1 MAKSSTELT
10 RELQDSIR
18 RCLSQG
24 AVLQQHRVK
33 LETKPKKFEDRVLA
47 LTSWR
52 LHLFPLKVPAKVE
65 SSFNVLE
72 IRAFNTLSQ
81 NQILVETERGM
92 VSMRL
97 PSAESV
103 DQVTRHVSSALS
115 KVCPGPGCLIRRG
128 NADTPEGPRDT
139 SPNSETSTST
149 THSVCGGFSETYA
162 ALCDYNGLHC
172 REEVQWDVDTIYHA
186 EDNREFNLLDFS
198 HLESRDLALMVAAL
212 AYNQW
217 FTKLYCKDLRLGSEV
232 LEQVL
237 HTLSKSGS
245 LEELVLDNA
254 GLKTDFVQKLA
265 CVFGEN
271 GSCVLHALTLS
282 HNPIE
287 DKGFLSLSQQ
297 LLCFPTGLTKL
308 CLAKTAISPRGL
320 QALGQTFGANPAF
333 ASSLRYLDLSKNPG
347 LLATDES
354 NALYSFLA
362 QPNALVHLDLAGTD
376 CAIDS
381 LLGAL
386 LHGCCSHLTYL
397 NLARNSCS
405 HRKGREAPPA
415 FKQFFSSAYTLSH
428 VNLSATKLPLEAL
441 RSGGCRAGGASTGS
455 HERRGERCKWAC
467 WPSPHRALLQGL
479 SLNSHLSDLHLDLSG
494 CELRSAGAQALQE
507 QLGAVTCVGS
517 LDLSD
522 NGFDSDLLTLVPA
535 LGKNKS
541 LKHLFLGKN
550 FNVKAKTLEE
560 ILHKLVQMIQE
571 EDCSLQSLSVA
582 DSRLKLRT
590 SILIN
595 ALGSNTCLAKVDLS
609 GNGMEDIGAKM
620 LSKALQINSS
630 LRTILWDRNNTSALG
645 FLDIARALE
654 SNHTLRFMSFP
665 VSDISQAY
673 RSAPERTEDV
683 WQKIQWCLVRNNH
696 SQTCPQEQ
704 AFRLQQGLVTSS
716 AEQMLQRLCGR
727 VQEEVRAL
735 RLCPLEPVQDEL
747 LYARDLIKDAKN
759 SRALFPSLYELG
771 HVLAND
777 GPVRQRLESVASE
790 VSKAVDKELQV
801 ILESMVSLT
810 QELCPVAMR
819 VAEGHN
825 KMLSNVAE
833 RVTVPRNF
841 IRGALLEQAGQ
852 DIQNKLDEVKLSV
865 VTYLTN
871 SIVDEILQELYH
883 SHKSLARHLAQLRTL
898 SDPSGGP
905 GQGQDLSSRGRGR
918 GRNHDHEE
926 TTDDEL
932 GTNIDTMA
940 IKKQKRCRK
949 IRPVSAFISGSPQD
963 MESQLGSLGI
973 PPGWFSGLGN
983 SQPTASGSWEGLSE
997 LPTHG
1002 YKLRHQTQ
1010 GRPRPPRTTPPGPG
1024 RPSVPVPGTRQEN
1037 GMATR
1042 LDEGLEDFFSR
1053 RVMDE
1058 SSSCP
1063 RTLRPLRPGLPEPP
1077 LPPLQKKRRRGL
1089 FHFRRPRSFKGDRG
1103 PGSPTTGLLL
1113 PPPPPPPPTQ
1123 ESPPSPDPP
1132 SLGNNSSPCWSPE
1145 EESGLLPGLGG
1156 NRGPSFRRK
1165 MGSEGSEPGEGGQAP
1180 GTAQQPR
1187 VQGVALPGLGRTKG
1201 WSFDG
1206 KQEGT
1211 SPDLED
1217 SVQAWQKRR
1226 SSDDAGPGAWKPPPP
1241 PQSTKPSFSAMRRA
1255 EATWHIAEESAPN
1268 HSCQS
1273 PSPSSQDGEEERE
1286 RTVPARNAKDPPL
1299 APRPPKP
1306 VAVPRGRRPPQEPG
1320 GREEAEAGG
1329 AAPGMNK
1336 PRLRLGSQQD
1346 QEESEV
1352 QGLLDPGRRTAPLK
1366 PKRTRRA
1373 QSCDKLEPDRRRPPD
1388 STGAGGWARGQF
1400 PFPPSCPTWR
1410 TRYGR
1415 LALPAQETGLPGFVP
1430 SRNQ

>member
-1 MAKSSTELT
+1 MAKPSAELT

-81 NQILVETERGM
+81 NQILVETERGV

-265 CVFGEN
+265 GVFGEN

-347 LLATDES
+347 LLATDEA

-376 CAIDS
+376 CAIDL

-428 VNLSATKLPLEAL
+428 VNLSATRLPLEAF
-441 RSGGCRAGGASTGS
+441 
-455 HERRGERCKWAC
+455 
-467 WPSPHRALLQGL
+467 RALLQGL
-479 SLNSHLSDLHLDLSG
+479 SLNSHLSDLHLDLSS

-560 ILHKLVQMIQE
+560 ILHKLVQLIQE

-630 LRTILWDRNNTSALG
+630 L
-645 FLDIARALE
+645 

-716 AEQMLQRLCGR
+716 AEQMLQRLCSR

-883 SHKSLARHLAQLRTL
+883 SHKSLARHLAQLKTL
-898 SDPSGGP
+898 SDPPLGP
-905 GQGQDLSSRGRGR
+905 GQGQDLSSRGR

-940 IKKQKRCRK
+940 IRKQKRCRK

-973 PPGWFSGLGN
+973 PPGWFSGLGS
-983 SQPTASGSWEGLSE
+983 SQPTGSGSWEGLSE

-1024 RPSVPVPGTRQEN
+1024 RPSQVPVTGTRQEN

-1058 SSSCP
+1058 SSSYP
-1063 RTLRPLRPGLPEPP
+1063 RTLRTLRPGLSEPP

-1145 EESGLLPGLGG
+1145 EESGPLPGFGG
-1156 NRGPSFRRK
+1156 SRGPSFHRK
-1165 MGSEGSEPGEGGQAP
+1165 MGTEGAEPGEGGLAP
-1180 GTAQQPR
+1180 GTTSQQPR
-1187 VQGVALPGLGRTKG
+1187 VHGVALPGLGRAKG

-1206 KQEGT
+1206 KREGT
-1211 SPDLED
+1211 GPDLEG

-1241 PQSTKPSFSAMRRA
+1241 PQSSKPSFSAMRRA

-1273 PSPSSQDGEEERE
+1273 PSPASQDGEEDKEGALFPE
-1286 RTVPARNAKDPPL
+1286 RTVPARNAKLQDPPL

-1320 GREEAEAGG
+1320 SREEAEAGG
-1329 AAPGMNK
+1329 AAAGMNK
-1336 PRLRLGSQQD
+1336 ARLRMGSQQD
-1346 QEESEV
+1346 QEEPEV
-1352 QGLLDPGRRTAPLK
+1352 QGPPDPGRRTAPLK

-1373 QSCDKLEPDRRRPPD
+1373 QSCDKLEPDRRQPPD
-1388 STGAGGWARGQF
+1388 PTGASGVGERAVPLCLTRHTPHQEAGSPCPGNRTPRICPQQEPVSQEQTDSHCSTLPSPPLNMCLTRTQTPTPPHTSRPSASPSHRG
-1400 PFPPSCPTWR
+1400 R
-1410 TRYGR
+1410 MAG
-1415 LALPAQETGLPGFVP
+1415 
-1430 SRNQ
+1430 

>member
-1 MAKSSTELT
+1 MAKPSVELT

-265 CVFGEN
+265 GVFGEN

-287 DKGFLSLSQQ
+287 DKGFFSLSQQ

-347 LLATDES
+347 LLATDEA

-362 QPNALVHLDLAGTD
+362 QPNALVHLDLSGTD
-376 CAIDS
+376 CVINL

-441 RSGGCRAGGASTGS
+441 R
-455 HERRGERCKWAC
+455 
-467 WPSPHRALLQGL
+467 ALLQGL
-479 SLNSHLSDLHLDLSG
+479 SLNSHLSDLHLDLSS

-560 ILHKLVQMIQE
+560 ILHKLVQLIQE

-883 SHKSLARHLAQLRTL
+883 SHKSLARHLTQLRTL
-898 SDPSGGP
+898 SDPPGCP
-905 GQGQDLSSRGRGR
+905 GQGQDLSSRGR

-963 MESQLGSLGI
+963 MESQLGNLGI
-973 PPGWFSGLGN
+973 PPGWFSGLGG
-983 SQPTASGSWEGLSE
+983 SQPTATGSWEGLSE

-1024 RPSVPVPGTRQEN
+1024 RPSQMPAPGTRQEN

-1053 RVMDE
+1053 RVMEE
-1058 SSSCP
+1058 SSSYP
-1063 RTLRPLRPGLPEPP
+1063 RTLRTMRPGLSEPP

-1145 EESGLLPGLGG
+1145 EESSLLPGFGG
-1156 NRGPSFRRK
+1156 GRGPSFCRK
-1165 MGSEGSEPGEGGQAP
+1165 MGTEVSEPGEGGPAP
-1180 GTAQQPR
+1180 GIAQQPR
-1187 VQGVALPGLGRTKG
+1187 VHGVALPGLERAKG

-1206 KQEGT
+1206 KREGSGPDQEGST
-1211 SPDLED
+1211 
-1217 SVQAWQKRR
+1217 QAWQKRR
-1226 SSDDAGPGAWKPPPP
+1226 SSDDAGPGSWKPPPP

-1273 PSPSSQDGEEERE
+1273 PSPASQDGEEEKEGTLFPE
-1286 RTVPARNAKDPPL
+1286 RTLPARNAKLQDPAL

-1306 VAVPRGRRPPQEPG
+1306 VAVPRGRWPPQEPG
-1320 GREEAEAGG
+1320 VREEAEAGD
-1329 AAPGMNK
+1329 ATPGGNK
-1336 PRLRLGSQQD
+1336 PQLRLGSQQD
-1346 QEESEV
+1346 QEEPEV
-1352 QGLLDPGRRTAPLK
+1352 QGPPDPGRRTAPLK

-1388 STGAGGWARGQF
+1388 PTGAGGERAS
-1400 PFPPSCPTWR
+1400 PPSHLSVQHDTP
-1410 TRYGR
+1410 
-1415 LALPAQETGLPGFVP
+1415 
-1430 SRNQ
+1430 

>member
-1 MAKSSTELT
+1 MAKPSAELT
-10 RELQDSIR
+10 RELQESIR
-18 RCLSQG
+18 RCLSRG
-24 AVLQQHRVK
+24 AVHQQHRVK
-33 LETKPKKFEDRVLA
+33 LETKPKKYEDRVLA
-47 LTSWR
+47 LTAWR

-72 IRAFNTLSQ
+72 IRTFSTLNQ
-81 NQILVETERGM
+81 NQILVETERGT

-103 DQVTRHVSSALS
+103 EQVTRHVSTALA

-128 NADTPEGPRDT
+128 NPETPEGPRDT

-217 FTKLYCKDLRLGSEV
+217 FTKLHCKDLRLGSEV

-254 GLKTDFVQKLA
+254 GLKTDFAQKLA
-265 CVFGEN
+265 GVFGEN
-271 GSCVLHALTLS
+271 GNCVLHALTLS

-287 DKGFLSLSQQ
+287 DKGLLSLSQQ

-308 CLAKTAISPRGL
+308 CLSKTAISPRGL
-320 QALGQTFGANPAF
+320 LALGQTFGANPAF
-333 ASSLRYLDLSKNPG
+333 ASSLRHLDLSKNPG
-347 LLATDES
+347 LLATDEA
-354 NALYSFLA
+354 NVLYSFLA
-362 QPNALVHLDLAGTD
+362 QPNALVHVDLSATD
-376 CAIDS
+376 CAIDL

-405 HRKGREAPPA
+405 HSRKGREAPPA

-428 VNLSATKLPLEAL
+428 VNLSATRLPLEAL
-441 RSGGCRAGGASTGS
+441 
-455 HERRGERCKWAC
+455 
-467 WPSPHRALLQGL
+467 RALLQGL
-479 SLNSHLSDLHLDLSG
+479 SLNSHLSDLHLDLSS
-494 CELRSAGAQALQE
+494 CELRSAGAQVLQE
-507 QLGAVTCVGS
+507 QLGAVSAVGS

-560 ILHKLVQMIQE
+560 ILHKLVQLIQE

-673 RSAPERTEDV
+673 RNAPERTEDV

-771 HVLAND
+771 HVLASD

-825 KMLSNVAE
+825 KMLSSVAE

-898 SDPSGGP
+898 SEPPGGGGP
-905 GQGQDLSSRGRGR
+905 GQEVSSQARGRGR
-918 GRNHDHEE
+918 HDHEE

-963 MESQLGSLGI
+963 MEGQLGGLGV
-973 PPGWFSGLGN
+973 PPGWFSALGGN
-983 SQPTASGSWEGLSE
+983 QPAPSGSWEGLSE

-1024 RPSVPVPGTRQEN
+1024 RPSQAPGPGTRQEN
-1037 GMATR
+1037 GTATR

-1058 SSSCP
+1058 SSSYP
-1063 RTLRPLRPGLPEPP
+1063 RTLRTVRPGPGPAEAP

-1089 FHFRRPRSFKGDRG
+1089 FHFRRPRSFKGERG
-1103 PGSPTTGLLL
+1103 PGSPTPELFL

-1123 ESPPSPDPP
+1123 ESPPTPDPP
-1132 SLGNNSSPCWSPE
+1132 SLGDNSTPCWSPE
-1145 EESGLLPGLGG
+1145 EESGPLPGLGG
-1156 NRGPSFRRK
+1156 SRGPSFRRK
-1165 MGSEGSEPGEGGQAP
+1165 QGMEGAEPGEGVPVSAVMQSA
-1180 GTAQQPR
+1180 R
-1187 VQGVALPGLGRTKG
+1187 VHGIALPGMGRAKG

-1211 SPDLED
+1211 DTDLE
-1217 SVQAWQKRR
+1217 SSIQPWQRR
-1226 SSDDAGPGAWKPPPP
+1226 RASDDAGPGAWKPPPP
-1241 PQSTKPSFSAMRRA
+1241 AQSTKPSFSAMRRA
-1255 EATWHIAEESAPN
+1255 EATWHIAEESAPSN
-1268 HSCQS
+1268 SRQS
-1273 PSPSSQDGEEERE
+1273 PSPAPIDVEGEEGVLHSERE
-1286 RTVPARNAKDPPL
+1286 IPARSTKDL
-1299 APRPPKP
+1299 LVAPRPPKP
-1306 VAVPRGRRPPQEPG
+1306 IAVPRGRRPPVEAG
-1320 GREEAEAGG
+1320 NREEAEAPT
-1329 AAPGMNK
+1329 ATK
-1336 PRLRLGSQQD
+1336 PRQRLGSHRD
-1346 QEESEV
+1346 QEEPET
-1352 QGLLDPGRRTAPLK
+1352 QGLPTVGRRAAPLK

-1373 QSCDKLEPDRRRPPD
+1373 QSCDKLEPDRSRPPD
-1388 STGAGGWARGQF
+1388 PPGSGGEENYPTCGLSPTGTSELG
-1400 PFPPSCPTWR
+1400 TD
-1410 TRYGR
+1410 
-1415 LALPAQETGLPGFVP
+1415 
-1430 SRNQ
+1430 

>member
-1 MAKSSTELT
+1 
-10 RELQDSIR
+10 
-18 RCLSQG
+18 
-24 AVLQQHRVK
+24 
-33 LETKPKKFEDRVLA
+33 
-47 LTSWR
+47 
-52 LHLFPLKVPAKVE
+52 
-65 SSFNVLE
+65 
-72 IRAFNTLSQ
+72 
-81 NQILVETERGM
+81 
-92 VSMRL
+92 
-97 PSAESV
+97 
-103 DQVTRHVSSALS
+103 
-115 KVCPGPGCLIRRG
+115 
-128 NADTPEGPRDT
+128 
-139 SPNSETSTST
+139 
-149 THSVCGGFSETYA
+149 
-162 ALCDYNGLHC
+162 
-172 REEVQWDVDTIYHA
+172 
-186 EDNREFNLLDFS
+186 
-198 HLESRDLALMVAAL
+198 MVAAL

-217 FTKLYCKDLRLGSEV
+217 FTKLHCKDLRLGSEV

-254 GLKTDFVQKLA
+254 GLKTDFAQKLA
-265 CVFGEN
+265 GVFGEN

-287 DKGFLSLSQQ
+287 DKGLLSLSQQ

-308 CLAKTAISPRGL
+308 CLSKTAISPRGL
-320 QALGQTFGANPAF
+320 LALGQTFGANPAF
-333 ASSLRYLDLSKNPG
+333 ASSLRHLDLSKNPG
-347 LLATDES
+347 LLATDEA
-354 NALYSFLA
+354 NVLYSFLA
-362 QPNALVHLDLAGTD
+362 QPNALVHVDLSGTD
-376 CAIDS
+376 CAIDL

-405 HRKGREAPPA
+405 HSRKGREAPPA

-428 VNLSATKLPLEAL
+428 VNLSATRLPLEAL
-441 RSGGCRAGGASTGS
+441 
-455 HERRGERCKWAC
+455 
-467 WPSPHRALLQGL
+467 RALLQGL
-479 SLNSHLSDLHLDLSG
+479 SLNSHLSDLHLDLSS
-494 CELRSAGAQALQE
+494 CELRSAGAQVLQE
-507 QLGAVTCVGS
+507 QLGAVSAVGS

-560 ILHKLVQMIQE
+560 ILHKLVQLIQE

-673 RSAPERTEDV
+673 RNAPERTEDV

-771 HVLAND
+771 HVLASD

-825 KMLSNVAE
+825 KMLSSVAE

-898 SDPSGGP
+898 SEQPGGGGP
-905 GQGQDLSSRGRGR
+905 GQELSSQARGRGR
-918 GRNHDHEE
+918 GHDHDEN
-926 TTDDEL
+926 TDDEL

-963 MESQLGSLGI
+963 MEGQLGGLGV
-973 PPGWFSGLGN
+973 PPGWFSALGGN
-983 SQPTASGSWEGLSE
+983 QPTPSGSWEGLSE

-1024 RPSVPVPGTRQEN
+1024 RPSQAPGPGTRQEN
-1037 GMATR
+1037 GTATR

-1058 SSSCP
+1058 SSSYP
-1063 RTLRPLRPGLPEPP
+1063 QTLRTVRPGPGPAEAP

-1089 FHFRRPRSFKGDRG
+1089 FHFRRPRSFKGERG
-1103 PGSPTTGLLL
+1103 PGSPSPGLLL
-1113 PPPPPPPPTQ
+1113 PPPPPPPPTE
-1123 ESPPSPDPP
+1123 ESPPTPDPP
-1132 SLGNNSSPCWSPE
+1132 SLGDNSTPCWSPE
-1145 EESGLLPGLGG
+1145 EESGPLPGLGG
-1156 NRGPSFRRK
+1156 SRGPSFRRK
-1165 MGSEGSEPGEGGQAP
+1165 QGMEGAEPGEGVPVSGVMQS
-1180 GTAQQPR
+1180 TR
-1187 VQGVALPGLGRTKG
+1187 VHGIALPGMGRAKG

-1206 KQEGT
+1206 KQELSFQGT
-1211 SPDLED
+1211 DTDLD
-1217 SVQAWQKRR
+1217 TGVQPWQRRR
-1226 SSDDAGPGAWKPPPP
+1226 SSDDAGPGSWKPPPP
-1241 PQSTKPSFSAMRRA
+1241 AQSTKPSFSAMRRA

-1268 HSCQS
+1268 NSRQS
-1273 PSPSSQDGEEERE
+1273 PSPAPAERE
-1286 RTVPARNAKDPPL
+1286 GQEGILLSEREIPTRSTKDL
-1299 APRPPKP
+1299 LVAPRPPKP
-1306 VAVPRGRRPPQEPG
+1306 VAVPRGRRPPLETG
-1320 GREEAEAGG
+1320 GREEAEIP
-1329 AAPGMNK
+1329 AATK
-1336 PRLRLGSQQD
+1336 PRQRLGSHRD
-1346 QEESEV
+1346 QEEPEA
-1352 QGLLDPGRRTAPLK
+1352 QGLPTVGRRAAPLK

-1373 QSCDKLEPDRRRPPD
+1373 QSCDKLEPDRSRPPD
-1388 STGAGGWARGQF
+1388 PAGSGGEGT
-1400 PFPPSCPTWR
+1400 SELGTD
-1410 TRYGR
+1410 
-1415 LALPAQETGLPGFVP
+1415 
-1430 SRNQ
+1430 

>member
-1 MAKSSTELT
+1 MCSSS
-10 RELQDSIR
+10 RS
-18 RCLSQG
+18 
-24 AVLQQHRVK
+24 
-33 LETKPKKFEDRVLA
+33 
-47 LTSWR
+47 
-52 LHLFPLKVPAKVE
+52 
-65 SSFNVLE
+65 
-72 IRAFNTLSQ
+72 
-81 NQILVETERGM
+81 
-92 VSMRL
+92 
-97 PSAESV
+97 
-103 DQVTRHVSSALS
+103 
-115 KVCPGPGCLIRRG
+115 LIRRG

-149 THSVCGGFSETYA
+149 THSVCGCSPPPCPSWHQPISCPTGGFSETYA

-265 CVFGEN
+265 GVFGEN

-376 CAIDS
+376 CAIDL

-441 RSGGCRAGGASTGS
+441 R
-455 HERRGERCKWAC
+455 
-467 WPSPHRALLQGL
+467 ALLQGL
-479 SLNSHLSDLHLDLSG
+479 SLNSHLSDVHLDLSS

-550 FNVKAKTLEE
+550 FNVKAKTMEE
-560 ILHKLVQMIQE
+560 ILHKLVQLIQE

-852 DIQNKLDEVKLSV
+852 DIQNKLEHRGRARLRLRAGERWLSSPTCAHSEVKLSV

-898 SDPSGGP
+898 SDPP
-905 GQGQDLSSRGRGR
+905 GVPSQGQDLSSRGR

-973 PPGWFSGLGN
+973 PPGWFSGLTN
-983 SQPTASGSWEGLSE
+983 SQPTTGGSWEGLSE

-1024 RPSVPVPGTRQEN
+1024 RRSQVPVPGTRQEN
-1037 GMATR
+1037 GIATR

-1058 SSSCP
+1058 SSSYP
-1063 RTLRPLRPGLPEPP
+1063 RTLRTLRPGLSEPP

-1089 FHFRRPRSFKGDRG
+1089 FHFRRPRSFKGDKG

-1132 SLGNNSSPCWSPE
+1132 SHGNNSSPCWSPE
-1145 EESGLLPGLGG
+1145 EESGLLPGFGG
-1156 NRGPSFRRK
+1156 GRGPSFRRK
-1165 MGSEGSEPGEGGQAP
+1165 MGTEGSEPGDEGQDP

-1187 VQGVALPGLGRTKG
+1187 VHGVALPGLGRTKG

-1211 SPDLED
+1211 GPDLEG

-1255 EATWHIAEESAPN
+1255 EATWHIAEESAPS

-1273 PSPSSQDGEEERE
+1273 PSPASQDGEEEKEGAIFPE
-1286 RTVPARNAKDPPL
+1286 RTVPARNAKLQDPPL

-1306 VAVPRGRRPPQEPG
+1306 VAVPRGHRPTQEPG
-1320 GREEAEAGG
+1320 GKEEAETGG

-1346 QEESEV
+1346 QEEPEV
-1352 QGLLDPGRRTAPLK
+1352 QGPLDPGRRTAPLK

-1388 STGAGGWARGQF
+1388 PTGAGGVVRSAV
-1400 PFPPSCPTWR
+1400 PLPTHLSNMASPTLGGW
-1410 TRYGR
+1410 
-1415 LALPAQETGLPGFVP
+1415 LPLPRKQGFLDLSP
-1430 SRNQ
+1430 AGASEPGTD

>member
-1 MAKSSTELT
+1 MAKASVELT

-81 NQILVETERGM
+81 NQILVETERGT

-172 REEVQWDVDTIYHA
+172 REEVQWPLGEPRSGPHGGRPGLQPVVHQT
-186 EDNREFNLLDFS
+186 LLQR
-198 HLESRDLALMVAAL
+198 LETGPLCP
-212 AYNQW
+212 Q
-217 FTKLYCKDLRLGSEV
+217 GSEV

-265 CVFGEN
+265 GVFGEN
-271 GSCVLHALTLS
+271 GSCVLHALILS

-347 LLATDES
+347 LLATDEA

-362 QPNALVHLDLAGTD
+362 QPNALVHLDLSGTD
-376 CAIDS
+376 CAVDM

-415 FKQFFSSAYTLSH
+415 FKQFFSSVYTLSH
-428 VNLSATKLPLEAL
+428 VNLSATRLPLEAL
-441 RSGGCRAGGASTGS
+441 
-455 HERRGERCKWAC
+455 
-467 WPSPHRALLQGL
+467 RALLQGL
-479 SLNSHLSDLHLDLSG
+479 SLNSHLSDLHLDLSS

-507 QLGAVTCVGS
+507 QLGAVTCIGS

-560 ILHKLVQMIQE
+560 ILHKLVQLIQE

-883 SHKSLARHLAQLRTL
+883 SHKSLARHLTQLRTL
-898 SDPSGGP
+898 SDPPGGAS
-905 GQGQDLSSRGRGR
+905 QGQDPSSRGR

-926 TTDDEL
+926 TDDEL

-973 PPGWFSGLGN
+973 PPGWFSGLGA
-983 SQPTASGSWEGLSE
+983 SQTTASGSWEGLSE

-1024 RPSVPVPGTRQEN
+1024 RPSQVPVPGPRQEN

-1058 SSSCP
+1058 SSSYP
-1063 RTLRPLRPGLPEPP
+1063 RTLRTMRPGLSEPP

-1103 PGSPTTGLLL
+1103 PGSPTAGLLL

-1145 EESGLLPGLGG
+1145 EESSLLPGFGG
-1156 NRGPSFRRK
+1156 ARGSSFCRK
-1165 MGSEGSEPGEGGQAP
+1165 MGTERLEAGEGAPAP

-1187 VQGVALPGLGRTKG
+1187 VHGGVALPGLGRTKG

-1206 KQEGT
+1206 KREGT
-1211 SPDLED
+1211 DPDQED
-1217 SVQAWQKRR
+1217 STQAWQKRR

-1241 PQSTKPSFSAMRRA
+1241 PQSSKPSFSAMRRA
-1255 EATWHIAEESAPN
+1255 EATWHIASPPVCYSPAEESAAN

-1273 PSPSSQDGEEERE
+1273 PSPASQDGDEEKQGALFPERM
-1286 RTVPARNAKDPPL
+1286 VPTRNAKLQEPPIG
-1299 APRPPKP
+1299 PRPPKP
-1306 VAVPRGRRPPQEPG
+1306 VAVPRGRRAPQVPG
-1320 GREEAEAGG
+1320 GREETESSS
-1329 AAPGMNK
+1329 AAPGANK

-1346 QEESEV
+1346 QEEPEG
-1352 QGLLDPGRRTAPLK
+1352 QGPTDQGRRTAPLK

-1373 QSCDKLEPDRRRPPD
+1373 QSCDKLEPDRRQPPD
-1388 STGAGGWARGQF
+1388 PTGVCAGT
-1400 PFPPSCPTWR
+1400 S
-1410 TRYGR
+1410 
-1415 LALPAQETGLPGFVP
+1415 EPGTD
-1430 SRNQ
+1430 

>member
-1 MAKSSTELT
+1 MAKASVELT

-265 CVFGEN
+265 GVFGEN

-347 LLATDES
+347 LLATDEA

-362 QPNALVHLDLAGTD
+362 QPNALVHLDLSGTD
-376 CAIDS
+376 CAVDL

-428 VNLSATKLPLEAL
+428 VNLSATRLPLEAL
-441 RSGGCRAGGASTGS
+441 
-455 HERRGERCKWAC
+455 
-467 WPSPHRALLQGL
+467 RALLQGL
-479 SLNSHLSDLHLDLSG
+479 SLNSHLSDLHLDLSS

-560 ILHKLVQMIQE
+560 ILHKLVQLIQE

-883 SHKSLARHLAQLRTL
+883 SHKSLARHLTQLRTL
-898 SDPSGGP
+898 SDPPGGL
-905 GQGQDLSSRGRGR
+905 GQGQDLSSRSR
-918 GRNHDHEE
+918 GRNHDQEE

-932 GTNIDTMA
+932 GTNI
-940 IKKQKRCRK
+940 
-949 IRPVSAFISGSPQD
+949 
-963 MESQLGSLGI
+963 
-973 PPGWFSGLGN
+973 
-983 SQPTASGSWEGLSE
+983 
-997 LPTHG
+997 
-1002 YKLRHQTQ
+1002 
-1010 GRPRPPRTTPPGPG
+1010 
-1024 RPSVPVPGTRQEN
+1024 VPVPGTRQEN
-1037 GMATR
+1037 GMASR

-1058 SSSCP
+1058 SSSYP
-1063 RTLRPLRPGLPEPP
+1063 RTLRTVRPGLSETP

-1103 PGSPTTGLLL
+1103 PGSPTAGLLL

-1145 EESGLLPGLGG
+1145 EETSLLPGFGG
-1156 NRGPSFRRK
+1156 GRGPSFRRK
-1165 MGSEGSEPGEGGQAP
+1165 MGTEGSEPGEGDPAP

-1187 VQGVALPGLGRTKG
+1187 AHGVALPGLGRAKG

-1206 KQEGT
+1206 KREGT
-1211 SPDLED
+1211 GPDLDD
-1217 SVQAWQKRR
+1217 STQAWQKRR

-1273 PSPSSQDGEEERE
+1273 PSPASQDGEEEKEGALFPE
-1286 RTVPARNAKDPPL
+1286 RMVPARNAKLQDPPL

-1306 VAVPRGRRPPQEPG
+1306 VAVPRGRRPPQVPG
-1320 GREEAEAGG
+1320 GREETETGNT
-1329 AAPGMNK
+1329 APGVNK
-1336 PRLRLGSQQD
+1336 SRLRLGSQQD
-1346 QEESEV
+1346 QEEPEV
-1352 QGLLDPGRRTAPLK
+1352 QGPPDTGRRTAPLK

-1388 STGAGGWARGQF
+1388 PSGASGT
-1400 PFPPSCPTWR
+1400 S
-1410 TRYGR
+1410 
-1415 LALPAQETGLPGFVP
+1415 EPGTD
-1430 SRNQ
+1430 

>member
-1 MAKSSTELT
+1 MAKSSAELT

-115 KVCPGPGCLIRRG
+115 KVCPGPGSLIRRG
-128 NADTPEGPRDT
+128 NADTPDGPRDT

-265 CVFGEN
+265 GVFGEN

-308 CLAKTAISPRGL
+308 CLAKTAISPRVPAVLRAPGAGPDLWGQPGLCQLSPVPGPEQEPWAARHRRGQRPLQFPGPAQCPGTPGPGGDRLHHRLASGCPTSRLLLPPHLPQPGAKQLLPQEGPGGAPGL
-320 QALGQTFGANPAF
+320 QAVLQQRLHSEPRQPVGHEAA
-333 ASSLRYLDLSKNPG
+333 PG
-347 LLATDES
+347 GP
-354 NALYSFLA
+354 
-362 QPNALVHLDLAGTD
+362 QVG
-376 CAIDS
+376 
-381 LLGAL
+381 
-386 LHGCCSHLTYL
+386 
-397 NLARNSCS
+397 
-405 HRKGREAPPA
+405 
-415 FKQFFSSAYTLSH
+415 
-428 VNLSATKLPLEAL
+428 
-441 RSGGCRAGGASTGS
+441 
-455 HERRGERCKWAC
+455 
-467 WPSPHRALLQGL
+467 ALLQGL
-479 SLNSHLSDLHLDLSG
+479 SLNSHLSDLHLDLSS

-560 ILHKLVQMIQE
+560 ILHKLVQLIQE

-771 HVLAND
+771 HMLAND

-898 SDPSGGP
+898 SDPPGGP
-905 GQGQDLSSRGRGR
+905 GQGQDLSSRGR

-973 PPGWFSGLGN
+973 PPGWFSGLGS
-983 SQPTASGSWEGLSE
+983 SQPAASGSWEGLSE

-1024 RPSVPVPGTRQEN
+1024 RPSQAPVPGTRQEN

-1058 SSSCP
+1058 SSSYP
-1063 RTLRPLRPGLPEPP
+1063 RTLRTLRPGLSEPP

-1145 EESGLLPGLGG
+1145 EESSLLPTFGG
-1156 NRGPSFRRK
+1156 SRGPSFRRK
-1165 MGSEGSEPGEGGQAP
+1165 TGTEGAEPGEGGQAP
-1180 GTAQQPR
+1180 GAAQQPR
-1187 VQGVALPGLGRTKG
+1187 VHGVALPGLGRAKG

-1206 KQEGT
+1206 KREGT
-1211 SPDLED
+1211 GPDLEG

-1241 PQSTKPSFSAMRRA
+1241 AQSTKPSFSAMRRA

-1268 HSCQS
+1268 HGCQS
-1273 PSPSSQDGEEERE
+1273 PSPASQDGEEEKEGAVFPE
-1286 RTVPARNAKDPPL
+1286 RTVSTRNAKLQDPPL
-1299 APRPPKP
+1299 TLKPPKP

-1320 GREEAEAGG
+1320 GREEVETGG

-1336 PRLRLGSQQD
+1336 PRLQLGSQQD
-1346 QEESEV
+1346 QEEPEI
-1352 QGLLDPGRRTAPLK
+1352 QGPPDPGRRTAPLK

-1373 QSCDKLEPDRRRPPD
+1373 QSCDKLEPDRRQPPD
-1388 STGAGGWARGQF
+1388 PTGT
-1400 PFPPSCPTWR
+1400 S
-1410 TRYGR
+1410 
-1415 LALPAQETGLPGFVP
+1415 EPGTD
-1430 SRNQ
+1430 

>member
-1 MAKSSTELT
+1 MAKASVELT

-81 NQILVETERGM
+81 NQILVETERGV

-103 DQVTRHVSSALS
+103 EQVTRHVSSALS

-265 CVFGEN
+265 GVFGEN
-271 GSCVLHALTLS
+271 GSCVLCALTLS

-347 LLATDES
+347 LLATDEA

-362 QPNALVHLDLAGTD
+362 QPNALVHLDLSGTD
-376 CAIDS
+376 CAVDM

-428 VNLSATKLPLEAL
+428 VNLSATRLPLEAL
-441 RSGGCRAGGASTGS
+441 
-455 HERRGERCKWAC
+455 
-467 WPSPHRALLQGL
+467 RALLQGL
-479 SLNSHLSDLHLDLSG
+479 SLNSHLSDLHLDLSS

-507 QLGAVTCVGS
+507 QLGAVTCIGS

-560 ILHKLVQMIQE
+560 ILHKLVQLIQE
-571 EDCSLQSLSVA
+571 EDCVN
-582 DSRLKLRT
+582 SRLKLRT

-665 VSDISQAY
+665 
-673 RSAPERTEDV
+673 
-683 WQKIQWCLVRNNH
+683 KIQWCLVRNNH

-852 DIQNKLDEVKLSV
+852 DIQNKLELKGSLSASCTPHVFVDVVDGTQGAANSNGVLCSEVKLSV

-883 SHKSLARHLAQLRTL
+883 SHKSLARHLTQLRTL
-898 SDPSGGP
+898 SDPSGGAS
-905 GQGQDLSSRGRGR
+905 QGQDPSSRGR

-926 TTDDEL
+926 TDDEL

-963 MESQLGSLGI
+963 MESQLGGLGI
-973 PPGWFSGLGN
+973 PPGWFSGLGGG
-983 SQPTASGSWEGLSE
+983 QPTASGSWEGLSE

-1024 RPSVPVPGTRQEN
+1024 RPSVPVPGPRQEN

-1058 SSSCP
+1058 SSRFPRDCTEVVSFGETERRKEGRGSGKIESIWVQEATDRHGYP
-1063 RTLRPLRPGLPEPP
+1063 RTLRTVRPGLSETP

-1103 PGSPTTGLLL
+1103 PGSPTAGLLL

-1145 EESGLLPGLGG
+1145 EESSLLPGFGG
-1156 NRGPSFRRK
+1156 ARGSSFCRK
-1165 MGSEGSEPGEGGQAP
+1165 MGTERTEAGEGAPAP

-1187 VQGVALPGLGRTKG
+1187 VHGVALPGLGRTKG

-1206 KQEGT
+1206 KREGT
-1211 SPDLED
+1211 DPDQED
-1217 SVQAWQKRR
+1217 SSQAWQKRR

-1241 PQSTKPSFSAMRRA
+1241 PQSSKPSFSAMRRA

-1273 PSPSSQDGEEERE
+1273 PSPASQDGEEEKEGALLPE
-1286 RTVPARNAKDPPL
+1286 RMVPARNAKLQDPPIG
-1299 APRPPKP
+1299 PRPPKP
-1306 VAVPRGRRPPQEPG
+1306 VAVPRGHRAPQVPG
-1320 GREEAEAGG
+1320 GREEAESS
-1329 AAPGMNK
+1329 AAPGANK
-1336 PRLRLGSQQD
+1336 ARLRLGSQQD
-1346 QEESEV
+1346 QEEPEG
-1352 QGLLDPGRRTAPLK
+1352 QGPSDQGRRTAPLK

-1373 QSCDKLEPDRRRPPD
+1373 QSCDKLEPERRRPPD
-1388 STGAGGWARGQF
+1388 PTGVCAGTSEAG
-1400 PFPPSCPTWR
+1400 TD
-1410 TRYGR
+1410 
-1415 LALPAQETGLPGFVP
+1415 
-1430 SRNQ
+1430 

>member
-1 MAKSSTELT
+1 MAKASVELT

-81 NQILVETERGM
+81 NQILVETEHGM

-265 CVFGEN
+265 GVFGEN

-347 LLATDES
+347 LLATDEA

-362 QPNALVHLDLAGTD
+362 QPNALVHLDLSGTD
-376 CAIDS
+376 CAVDL

-428 VNLSATKLPLEAL
+428 VNLSATRLPLEAL
-441 RSGGCRAGGASTGS
+441 
-455 HERRGERCKWAC
+455 
-467 WPSPHRALLQGL
+467 RALLQGL
-479 SLNSHLSDLHLDLSG
+479 SFNSHLSDLHLDLSS

-560 ILHKLVQMIQE
+560 ILHKLVQLIQE

-883 SHKSLARHLAQLRTL
+883 SHKSLARHLTQLRTL
-898 SDPSGGP
+898 SDPPGGAS
-905 GQGQDLSSRGRGR
+905 QGQDPSSRGR

-926 TTDDEL
+926 TDDEL

-973 PPGWFSGLGN
+973 PPGWFSGLGGN
-983 SQPTASGSWEGLSE
+983 QPTASGSWEGLSE

-1024 RPSVPVPGTRQEN
+1024 RPCQVPVAGPRQEN

-1058 SSSCP
+1058 SSSYP
-1063 RTLRPLRPGLPEPP
+1063 RTLRTMRPGLSETP

-1103 PGSPTTGLLL
+1103 PGSPTAGLLL

-1145 EESGLLPGLGG
+1145 EESSLLPGLGG
-1156 NRGPSFRRK
+1156 ARGSSFCRK
-1165 MGSEGSEPGEGGQAP
+1165 MGTERLEAGEGAP
-1180 GTAQQPR
+1180 AAGTAQQPR
-1187 VQGVALPGLGRTKG
+1187 AHGAALPGLGRTKG

-1206 KQEGT
+1206 KREGT
-1211 SPDLED
+1211 GPDQED
-1217 SVQAWQKRR
+1217 STQAWQKRR
-1226 SSDDAGPGAWKPPPP
+1226 SSDDA
-1241 PQSTKPSFSAMRRA
+1241 
-1255 EATWHIAEESAPN
+1255 AEESAPN

-1273 PSPSSQDGEEERE
+1273 PSPASQDGEEEKEGALFPE
-1286 RTVPARNAKDPPL
+1286 RMVPPRNAKLQDPPMG
-1299 APRPPKP
+1299 PRPPKP
-1306 VAVPRGRRPPQEPG
+1306 VAVPRGRRAPQVPG
-1320 GREEAEAGG
+1320 GREEAESGSS
-1329 AAPGMNK
+1329 AAPVINK

-1346 QEESEV
+1346 QEEPEV
-1352 QGLLDPGRRTAPLK
+1352 QGPSDLGRRTAPLK

-1373 QSCDKLEPDRRRPPD
+1373 QSCDKLEPERRRPPD
-1388 STGAGGWARGQF
+1388 PTGACAGT
-1400 PFPPSCPTWR
+1400 S
-1410 TRYGR
+1410 
-1415 LALPAQETGLPGFVP
+1415 EPGTD
-1430 SRNQ
+1430 